1 MQPVYSGCAHFT
13 TQVCDAGKDCKW
25 EVILSGWQVGRKGG
39 SSSGLARVSCY
50 HVGLTM
56 KATMDIT
63 IYHNPRCGTSRK
75 TLELIRAAGVEPT
88 IIDYLTN
95 PPSHALLKAMAG
107 AAGLPVRALLRSKE
121 AAYAELGLADP
132 ALTDDALIDAML
144 ARPILIERPLVV
156 CPKGVR
162 LCRPTEKVLEIL

>member
-1 MQPVYSGCAHFT
+1 
-13 TQVCDAGKDCKW
+13 
-25 EVILSGWQVGRKGG
+25 
-39 SSSGLARVSCY
+39 
-50 HVGLTM
+50 
-56 KATMDIT
+56 MDIT

-121 AAYAELGLADP
+121 AAYGELGLADP
-132 ALTDDALIDAML
+132 ALSDDALIDAML
-144 ARPILIERPLVV
+144 AQPILIERPLVV
-156 CPKGVR
+156 SPKGVR
-162 LCRPTEKVLEIL
+162 LCRPSEKVLEIL